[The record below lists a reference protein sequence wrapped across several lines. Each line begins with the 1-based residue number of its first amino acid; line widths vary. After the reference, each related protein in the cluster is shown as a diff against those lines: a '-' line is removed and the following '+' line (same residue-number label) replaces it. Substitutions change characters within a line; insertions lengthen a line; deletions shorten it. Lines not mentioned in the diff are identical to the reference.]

1 MAGDLAQLP
10 RGTCRI
16 DRARRRN
23 RSEGARIGRRS
34 AAAVGPAWPARRQLS
49 HRRSGRMACQ
59 RVLRP
64 DPHRARRC
72 DGRALERA
80 RRSAGAVEDRAGSV
94 PEIDFR
100 MSTAPHSLAVVRQ
113 RVSSGSPLEPTIGF
127 SRAVLTGAK
136 SSSPPPQR
144 FGRTV
149 TLIRIP
155 ASRHAVVSRSST
167 RRFAS
172 RARHSLTSCVR
183 AYSLSILL
191 TVPP

>member
-1 MAGDLAQLP
+1 
-10 RGTCRI
+10 
-16 DRARRRN
+16 
-23 RSEGARIGRRS
+23 
-34 AAAVGPAWPARRQLS
+34 
-49 HRRSGRMACQ
+49 
-59 RVLRP
+59 
-64 DPHRARRC
+64 
-72 DGRALERA
+72 
-80 RRSAGAVEDRAGSV
+80 
-94 PEIDFR
+94 

-183 AYSLSILL
+183 GAFLVDRAHGTAVAQVHGEVFGDSRPASGFIVVKGFLDPRWLVEIEADAI
-191 TVPP
+191 VR